1 MRVRKEYSG
10 IHGLPVGRASDA
22 ITEGC
27 LVLEGG
33 AWKCLYTIG
42 VVDAMM
48 IHGINL
54 RTTVGISGGALT
66 GLGYVSGQIGWAAGV
81 DLRYRHDRNYCGIGA
96 YKKDH
101 GITGFSYLFK
111 ELNKIYPL
119 DKESLYKTPRE
130 LVVGATNMLTGEV
143 EYFKKSERKILR
155 PAQASATVPY
165 ISRPIVLSGVPY
177 LDGGCVEKIPYEW
190 AKKQGEKKIIVV
202 KTRELSY
209 RRKEGNMRIAKLMY
223 KDYPELVKGMSR
235 ANTRFNDVTEELI
248 KDSDAGRIFLIAPSK
263 AVDVSRFEG
272 DMEKLGELY
281 WLGYHDLED
290 RLQELK
296 DYLGSESDEIQ
307 E

>member
-1 MRVRKEYSG
+1 MGKRKEYSKVQE
-10 IHGLPVGRASDA
+10 LPTGRAGDE

-42 VVDAMM
+42 VVDALM
-48 IHGINL
+48 IHGINF

-81 DLRYRHDRNYCGIGA
+81 DLRYRHDRKYCGIGA
-96 YKKDH
+96 YRKDH

-111 ELNKIYPL
+111 ELNKAYPL
-119 DKESLYKTPRE
+119 DKERLYSSPRE
-130 LVVGATNMLTGEV
+130 LVVGATNMITGEV
-143 EYFKKSERKILR
+143 EYFRKSERKILR

-165 ISRPIVLSGVPY
+165 ISRPVVLGGIPY
-177 LDGGCVEKIPYEW
+177 LDGGCVEKVPYEW
-190 AKKQGEKKIIVV
+190 AKKQNEKKIIVV

-209 RRKEGNMRIAKLMY
+209 RRKEGDMRIARLMY
-223 KDYPELVKGMSR
+223 KDYPKLVEGMSH
-235 ANTRFNDVTEELI
+235 ANARFNDVTQELI
-248 KDSDAGRIFLIAPSK
+248 KDSDEGRTFLIAPSR

-281 WLGYHDLED
+281 WLGYHDLENNLD
-290 RLQELK
+290 KLEKYLK
-296 DYLGSESDEIQ
+296 N
-307 E
+307 